1 MQKNSMQKNPGNV
14 FLGHLSVS
22 FSYFLKVVLNHVINR
37 INSLVLY
44 FTVIIAKLEQKNA
57 GWV

>member
-1 MQKNSMQKNPGNV
+1 MQKNPGNV

-22 FSYFLKVVLNHVINR
+22 FSYFLKNVLNHVINR